1 MCVHANVSQSP
12 LHKSLA
18 ILWRKVLNPNLSL
31 TLPSVHT
38 TLRAT
43 TLISSH
49 QVIVPVVPF
58 IINRF
63 HRKPA
68 RKQQNTPE
76 FPNWQKRTNTERTA
90 SYTQMI
96 KHPHTTMT
104 MKNLTQY
111 CGYALP
117 IGSHTHSNN
126 LHATLWIKQKCL
138 SDGKKILLKNENVQI
153 SRWII

>member
-18 ILWRKVLNPNLSL
+18 ILGRKVLNPNLSL

-38 TLRAT
+38 TLRAS

-63 HRKPA
+63 YRKSA

-76 FPNWQKRTNTERTA
+76 FPNWQKHTHTERTA
-90 SYTQMI
+90 SYAQTI
-96 KHPHTTMT
+96 KHPCTTMT
-104 MKNLTQY
+104 MKNRTQY
-111 CGYALP
+111 CGHALP
-117 IGSHTHSNN
+117 IGSHAHSNN
-126 LHATLWIKQKCL
+126 LHAWLKQKCL
-138 SDGKKILLKNENVQI
+138 SDEKKILLKNENVQI